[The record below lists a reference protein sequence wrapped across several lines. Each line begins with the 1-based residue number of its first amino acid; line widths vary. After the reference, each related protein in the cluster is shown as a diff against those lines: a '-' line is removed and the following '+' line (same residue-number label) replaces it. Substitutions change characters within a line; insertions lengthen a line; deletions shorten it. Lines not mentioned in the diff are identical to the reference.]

1 MSYEFE
7 KLLAPLRSAW
17 DFIARLVRF
26 VVKNATAI
34 IQLDM
39 IALIVAYAL
48 YKAMKSS
55 PLLRPFCVPEFWG
68 FTLLNIYRVCVHLCL
83 KVAPLFSY

>member
-1 MSYEFE
+1 MCLRMSLIKQNKKYLVKLLQAKNLSYEFE

-48 YKAMKSS
+48 
-55 PLLRPFCVPEFWG
+55 
-68 FTLLNIYRVCVHLCL
+68 
-83 KVAPLFSY
+83 